1 MMNKFSLPMTLL
13 VVGSFT
19 GNVFAGEITNKNN
32 DMRNEVAVGY
42 EYGFNDDY
50 NVALEVF
57 GQKNQNEYVVN
68 STDDVEI
75 WDLNDGRA
83 DLDWATGV
91 RLRPGYNVTQNTRVF
106 LEGGVV
112 LGDFSMELTDSAMGA
127 VQYDDA
133 LSQSTMLQGLR
144 YGVGIEHH
152 LKDINHLSLV
162 LDYSMT
168 EFEPAANNTNSNMP
182 SSAATVADFNSTEAL
197 SAPAYQQV
205 TLSVKAE
212 FDAGLGF

>member
-1 MMNKFSLPMTLL
+1 MNKFTLPATLL
-13 VVGSFT
+13 VVGAFT
-19 GNVFAGEITNKNN
+19 GNAFAGEITNKNN
-32 DMRNEVAVGY
+32 DIRNEVAVGY

-57 GQKNQNEYVVN
+57 GQKNLPEYTV
-68 STDDVEI
+68 DEVEI
-75 WDLNDGRA
+75 WALNDGRA

-112 LGDFSMELTDSAMGA
+112 LGDFSMELTDSVMGA
-127 VQYDDA
+127 AQYDEEMG
-133 LSQSTMLQGLR
+133 QSAMLQGLR
-144 YGVGIEHH
+144 YGVGIEHR
-152 LKDINHLSLV
+152 LEDINHLSLV

-168 EFEPAANNTNSNMP
+168 EFE
-182 SSAATVADFNSTEAL
+182 SAAMTTNGNPNSVSLANTSDVSSTETL
-197 SAPAYQQV
+197 SGPAYQQV